1 MAQAYLCWLAM
12 AGALLCG
19 HLLTATRRKTVADRS
34 ASGHAAFTPH
44 ILIQIE
50 ISLKRK
56 KMRAIARYGWTPI
69 HTAAESDCTGIPL
82 WWAF

>member
-1 MAQAYLCWLAM
+1 MAQAYHCGLVM

-19 HLLTATRRKTVADRS
+19 HLLTATRRKTVAHRS
-34 ASGHAAFTPH
+34 ASGHVAFTLH
-44 ILIQIE
+44 ILIQIK

-56 KMRAIARYGWTPI
+56 QMRAIARYGWTPI

>member
-1 MAQAYLCWLAM
+1 
-12 AGALLCG
+12 
-19 HLLTATRRKTVADRS
+19 
-34 ASGHAAFTPH
+34 
-44 ILIQIE
+44 LIQIK

-56 KMRAIARYGWTPI
+56 QMRAIARYGWTPI